1 MERHADRI
9 LPVGIVI
16 LAAILIAAQS
26 GGLYLTKVATLE
38 RDYLHL
44 PERWFEVLHE
54 PPAAPADV
62 LPAGGA
68 ASAAWPLPIATMRY
82 AAQPGDNLW
91 TVKARFALTL
101 NTLSSLNRDGGSGVH
116 DLDIGEALSI
126 PNQDGLYID
135 VESRDH
141 LDTVA
146 AGHGLAG
153 SDVLAANPGVEEGPV
168 SGPLFFPGAQL
179 SGWERRLAMGLGFY
193 RPLHGGR
200 ITSRFGMRTDPFSG
214 RWRMHRGIDI
224 AAPTGTRVIATADAV
239 VERVGY
245 NSVFGNY
252 VVLNHMSGRH
262 QSLYAHLSAVN
273 VRQGQRVAAA
283 NTVGRVGSTGLSTG
297 PHLHFELWSLRQ
309 PINPAAEIRGLR

>member
-9 LPVGIVI
+9 LPIGIVI
-16 LAAILIAAQS
+16 LATILIAAQS

-44 PERWFEVLHE
+44 PERWFDVLHE
-54 PPAAPADV
+54 PRVVPAAV

-82 AAQPGDNLW
+82 AAQAGDNLW

-101 NTLSSLNRDGGSGVH
+101 DTLSSLNRDGGSRVH
-116 DLDIGEALSI
+116 DVDIGEVLSI
-126 PNQDGLYID
+126 PNQDGLFIE
-135 VESRDH
+135 VEGRDH

-146 AGHGLAG
+146 ADHGLAG
-153 SDVLAANPGVEEGPV
+153 SDVLSANPGADARSV
-168 SGPLFFPGAQL
+168 SGPLFFPGAQH
-179 SGWERRLAMGLGFY
+179 SGYERRLAMGLGFL
-193 RPLHGGR
+193 RPLYGGWV
-200 ITSRFGMRTDPFSG
+200 TSGFGMRTDPFSG

-239 VERVGY
+239 VERVDY
-245 NSVFGNY
+245 NSVFGHY
-252 VVLNHMSGRH
+252 VVLDHLSGRH
-262 QSLYAHLSAVN
+262 QSLYAHLSAVS
-273 VRQGQRVAAA
+273 VRAGQRVAAA
-283 NTVGRVGSTGLSTG
+283 NTVGRVGSTGMSTG